1 MDNDGALD
9 LVISKADNQ
18 TKAFISNATT
28 ADLEILEVIP
38 IQVVRGVD
46 MILGKTGL
54 VRVNVKNKG
63 PLDANGTVKVT
74 FEGNLLFDWDADN
87 STNITKLINA
97 NQNASF
103 DFRFKPTQTG
113 NKNFSTEVVVS

>member
-1 MDNDGALD
+1 MKRVNLI
-9 LVISKADNQ
+9 VSKADNQ

-38 IQVVRGVD
+38 MQVVRDVD

-63 PLDANGTVKVT
+63 PLDANGDVTVT
-74 FEGNLLFDWDADN
+74 FGGNLLFDWDAGN

-103 DFRFKPTQTG
+103 DFRFKPTQNGT
-113 NKNFSTEVVVS
+113 TTLRAEVKVE

>member
-1 MDNDGALD
+1 MEIFTNSLD
-9 LVISKADNQ
+9 LVWTKNSQ
-18 TKAFISNATT
+18 TKAFVSNATT

-38 IQVVRGVD
+38 MQVVRGVD

-63 PLDANGTVKVT
+63 PLDANGTATVT
-74 FEGNLLFDWDADN
+74 FGGNLLFDWDAGN

-113 NKNFSTEVVVS
+113 LKNVSAEVVVS